1 MVVRTRGHPLSF
13 QDIYLVPRSSPFIYR
28 PTSSAASSPR
38 SAPSG
43 PLVIGPGVGRPSRG
57 RPPTGQIWV
66 WRNIWV
72 WRKSSSRCPTQ
83 HPAHADGPPP
93 PLLPAPPSASRPRR
107 PPLNRQ
113 LAGCPSGLA
122 DRHPTAPPP
131 PRLEGRCRTPSTP
144 PRGEGTPAR
153 SRHRASRLAR
163 AVTSDRPI
171 APSPAAYGAPPQST
185 SQPGAAG
192 PVASRLTIYSP
203 TPVGWGNGQQ
213 ALKSPKNLP
222 GDTLNYV
229 TDPCTIVFP
238 YKVGHPLSPVTQF
251 KGLSQNPP
259 VFT

>member
-113 LAGCPSGLA
+113 LAGCP
-122 DRHPTAPPP
+122 P
-131 PRLEGRCRTPSTP
+131 GRASP
-144 PRGEGTPAR
+144 PAR
-153 SRHRASRLAR
+153 PGWLTGIPPLHRRPGWRAAAAHRARRHAGRGLQH
-163 AVTSDRPI
+163 
-171 APSPAAYGAPPQST
+171 APAIGPPAWPEP
-185 SQPGAAG
+185 
-192 PVASRLTIYSP
+192 SRLTVPLLPRPPRMVHRRSQPPSRAPLARWLLASLYTHRPQLGGEMASKPSSLQKIFLG
-203 TPVGWGNGQQ
+203 TP
-213 ALKSPKNLP
+213 L
-222 GDTLNYV
+222 TM
-229 TDPCTIVFP
+229 
-238 YKVGHPLSPVTQF
+238 
-251 KGLSQNPP
+251 
-259 VFT
+259 